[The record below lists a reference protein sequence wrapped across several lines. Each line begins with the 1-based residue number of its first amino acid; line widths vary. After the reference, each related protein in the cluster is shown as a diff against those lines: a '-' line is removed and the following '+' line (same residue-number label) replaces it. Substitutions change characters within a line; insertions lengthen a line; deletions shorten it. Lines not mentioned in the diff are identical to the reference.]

1 MSAITKASPAAIAA
15 APRRWFHTVQWVRAP
30 ARAHLADG
38 SAQDRIA
45 QMPTTTLSTAV
56 PNRASIS
63 GGVTAVRL
71 TDCIALIPWAG
82 GSRRRAARTNPEK
95 AKNTPPTRPAPAAA
109 ATVIPCIVPLIVMLT
124 MESAAPW
131 SLRIEDEAPLTVVAV
146 VRGHAWPDAHAPG
159 WYRGYSDPVV
169 GEALRQIDHAPQQ
182 PWTVQSLAA
191 AAGVSRATL
200 ARRFS
205 ELVGESPMTFLTGRR
220 IALAADLLREPQAT
234 LESVA
239 RQVGYA
245 SPYALSTAFKRLRGV
260 SPQQYRAGARS
271 PA

>member
-1 MSAITKASPAAIAA
+1 MDAVAGLLDGP
-15 APRRWFHTVQWVRAP
+15 
-30 ARAHLADG
+30 RAHGAFLL
-38 SAQDRIA
+38 R
-45 QMPTTTLSTAV
+45 
-56 PNRASIS
+56 
-63 GGVTAVRL
+63 
-71 TDCIALIPWAG
+71 
-82 GSRRRAARTNPEK
+82 SR
-95 AKNTPPTRPAPAAA
+95 
-109 ATVIPCIVPLIVMLT
+109 M
-124 MESAAPW
+124 SAPW

-146 VRGHAWPDAHAPG
+146 VRGHAWLDAHAPG

-182 PWTVQSLAA
+182 PWTVQSLAG

-205 ELVGESPMTFLTGRR
+205 ELVGESPMTFLTGQR
-220 IALAADLLREPQAT
+220 IALAADLLGEPQAT